1 LENAC
6 LSYVKLG
13 LVREAPFNWNFQD
26 SRRAGL
32 LFFEIWFPIVEQDAR
47 VLFSSINVSVFP
59 NSAFSLHCRGT
70 DVSEESRHQGYT
82 HCFLATFESPEARV
96 EYLNHPVHVA
106 FAQELRAA
114 SEKIIIFPFQT
125 TVVLK
130 ASF

>member
-13 LVREAPFNWNFQD
+13 LELEAPFNWSFQD

-47 VLFSSINVSVFP
+47 VLFCVNVSVFP

-70 DVSEESRHQGYT
+70 DVSEEIRHQGYT
-82 HCFLATFESPEARV
+82 HCFLLTFESPEARA
-96 EYLNHPVHVA
+96 EYFKHPVHVA